1 MINAA
6 KYTLTLKNHSS
17 QFHRFAIFQTFQD
30 TAETSVKPLPLAWIV
45 GAIAPGTSDQS
56 SSSQFTWRTTYNI
69 SIINSYHIGNEMLST
84 NSVHMPVDIG
94 GENGFAVTYFGDFPL
109 GAPAFVGSIMDGQ
122 KGYLLIQSDR
132 KIPTSERQHEESC
145 FLKVGFSMAGRQV
158 SVADLHPDV
167 LYRFTLNP
175 VYRVTTGEFYPG
187 QIIGDEPSGNSFA
200 INFGGEFSK
209 TIVLKGDNSFE
220 EEH

>member
-17 QFHRFAIFQTFQD
+17 QFHRFAVFQTFQD
-30 TAETSVKPLPLAWIV
+30 ASESVKPLSLAWIV
-45 GAIAPGTSDQS
+45 GAIAPGTRDQN

-94 GENGFAVTYFGDFPL
+94 GESGFAVTYFGDFPL
-109 GAPAFVGSIMDGQ
+109 GAPAFVGSVMDGQ
-122 KGYLLIQSDR
+122 KGYLIIQSDR
-132 KIPTSERQHEESC
+132 KIPTSERQHEENC

-158 SVADLHPDV
+158 SVADLHPDN

-175 VYRVTTGEFYPG
+175 IYRVTTGEFYPG

-200 INFGGEFSK
+200 IDFGDDFNK
-209 TIVLKGDNSFE
+209 TIILKGDNFFE
-220 EEH
+220 EEK